1 MIRSFVLTIAIALLW
16 LGLSGHY
23 SPLLLILGAISIIVT
38 LIVTSQMRII
48 DRESTPYLLL
58 PEAIDYWFWLFGE
71 IVKANWT
78 VFKACLKVELDIEPG
93 IVTVNTM
100 CKSDLARTT
109 FANSITLTPG
119 TVTLS
124 VDGDN
129 LLVHALYASQTDP
142 DDFLEM
148 DERVAQVFD
157 DKRTNQ

>member
-1 MIRSFVLTIAIALLW
+1 MIRSFVLIIAIALLW

-38 LIVTSQMRII
+38 LIVASQMRII
-48 DRESTPYLLL
+48 DRESTPYLIL
-58 PEAIDYWFWLFGE
+58 PEAIDYWIWLFGE

-124 VDGDN
+124 VEGEN
-129 LLVHALYASQTDP
+129 LLVHALYASKTDP
-142 DDFLEM
+142 DDFFEI

-157 DKRTNQ
+157 TKRTSQ

>member
-1 MIRSFVLTIAIALLW
+1 MIRSFVLIIAVALLW

-48 DRESTPYLLL
+48 DSESTPYLLL

-93 IVTVNTM
+93 LVTVNTM

-124 VDGDN
+124 VDGEN

-142 DDFLEM
+142 EDFIEM

-157 DKRTNQ
+157 DKRTSQ

>member
-1 MIRSFVLTIAIALLW
+1 MIRSFVLMIALALLW

-23 SPLLLILGAISIIVT
+23 SPLLLAFGAISVIVT
-38 LIVTSQMRII
+38 LLVASQMRIV

-58 PEAIDYWFWLFGE
+58 LQAIDYWMWLFGE

-93 IVTVNTM
+93 LVSVKTM

-124 VDGDN
+124 VEGEN

-142 DDFLEM
+142 DDFSEM

-157 DKRTNQ
+157 DNGAGR